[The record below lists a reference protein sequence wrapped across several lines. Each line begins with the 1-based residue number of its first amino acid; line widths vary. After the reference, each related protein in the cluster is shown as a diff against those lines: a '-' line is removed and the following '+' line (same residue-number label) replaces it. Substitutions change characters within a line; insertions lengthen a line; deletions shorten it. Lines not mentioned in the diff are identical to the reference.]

1 MKYYAIAIIPL
12 ILAYPVYSWLS
23 PSESLEQKQMRL
35 IEEQNQIITETNN
48 TKLERYK
55 LELIECMQSA
65 SGEILS
71 ELDACKKR
79 PKPVLQELVGTNAKA
94 TTGSVIPVPERKW
107 YTAKH
112 ELILS
117 GSHDY
122 RIYSSRDGAVWKN
135 NNPSWLTWGVSN
147 TLKGLW
153 KERGIHFEK
162 WTFRPKV
169 EWWNYILFLTI
180 EDWLRAKI
188 VSVRERWWTATVEHF
203 LAGWGTDYV
212 TLSFD
217 KSKRI
222 KNLTEEEFAELFIQ
236 QLKKESP
243 WLVDQLVKDWILI
256 VK

>member
-1 MKYYAIAIIPL
+1 
-12 ILAYPVYSWLS
+12 
-23 PSESLEQKQMRL
+23 
-35 IEEQNQIITETNN
+35 
-48 TKLERYK
+48 
-55 LELIECMQSA
+55 
-65 SGEILS
+65 
-71 ELDACKKR
+71 
-79 PKPVLQELVGTNAKA
+79 
-94 TTGSVIPVPERKW
+94 
-107 YTAKH
+107 
-112 ELILS
+112 LS

-180 EDWLRAKI
+180 EDWLRAKV
-188 VSVRERWWTATVEHF
+188 VSIRERWGNATVEHF

-243 WLVDQLVKDWILI
+243 WLVDQLVWDWILL